1 MRNKSKYI
9 IFGATDGLSYAFAMN
24 LVRKGIPVI
33 ILTKDKEK
41 VTRLFGDSPALSVVE
56 GEIEGI
62 YLLSDYFDEVRYL
75 FINCSS
81 LSIKDAA
88 ASLEVMNTITKL
100 CATHGIRIIYAGSIF
115 DTTLPAANGTYFLDR
130 WSQEVVIKLP
140 LEDWLLDAAVNAG
153 LRVTVIRLSN
163 CWGPN
168 MANPGLKQVF
178 MAAAN
183 KKAIRYPVSTYLPG
197 QFVYIEDAAEVI
209 FQLVRLNNNSPFQ
222 VYNYAGTL
230 YKTAKEFLSQVSL
243 ASGSFSKIRSLSKW
257 MIRLLAFVDRS
268 MKELSA
274 RIHHYE
280 EPTLL
285 DDCTIKELLPDFV
298 PTAVD
303 KAVIKTLKWYELV
316 LHDNKK
322 R

>member
-24 LVRKGIPVI
+24 LVRKEIPVI
-33 ILTKDKEK
+33 ILTNDKEK
-41 VTRLFGDSPALSVVE
+41 VTQLFGNPPALSVVE

-81 LSIKDAA
+81 LSIKDTG
-88 ASLEVMNTITKL
+88 ASLEVINTITKL
-100 CATHGIRIIYAGSIF
+100 CVTHGIRIIYAGSIF
-115 DTTLPAANGTYFLDR
+115 DTTLPTANGTYFLDR
-130 WSQEVVIKLP
+130 WSQEVVVKLP

-168 MANPGLKQVF
+168 MANHSLKKVF
-178 MAAAN
+178 VAVVN
-183 KKAIRYPVSTYLPG
+183 RRVIRYPVSTYLPG
-197 QFVYIEDAAEVI
+197 QFVYMEDAAEVI
-209 FQLVRLNNNSPFQ
+209 FRLVQLNNNNPFQ

-230 YKTAKEFLSQVSL
+230 YKTAKEFLSLISL
-243 ASGSFSKIRSLSKW
+243 ISGSFSKIRSLSKW
-257 MIRLLAFVDRS
+257 MIRLLAFVDES
-268 MKELSA
+268 MKDLSA
-274 RIHHYE
+274 KIHHYE
-280 EPTLL
+280 EPNLL

-303 KAVIKTLKWYELV
+303 KAVIKTLKWYGLI
-316 LHDNKK
+316 LHDNK
-322 R
+322 